1 MVAQTILHRLAPALA
16 CVAIDALTV
25 PVDAMHST
33 SPELDIAML
42 SHRRAHTRL
51 FAT

>member
-16 CVAIDALTV
+16 CVATDALAV
-25 PVDAMHST
+25 PIDGMHST
-33 SPELDIAML
+33 SPELEIAML

-51 FAT
+51 FST